1 MLYEPKFYKCGVCDA
16 ILESITPHCCDDL
29 TCCGKPMELL
39 KANELIALEEKHLPI
54 VKREGNNLTVCV
66 GRVLH
71 PMSKEHSI
79 QWIEVKSKYLEQRI
93 TLKKGD
99 DPIATFE
106 VPENVPV
113 TVYSYCNLHGLGNI
127 CRRMLHYDYKQCL
140 KRLHFIY
147 NIQKRL
153 IYQNFYCIIM
163 L

>member
-1 MLYEPKFYKCGVCDA
+1 
-16 ILESITPHCCDDL
+16 
-29 TCCGKPMELL
+29 MELL

-106 VPENVPV
+106 VPENVLLRCIHIAIY
-113 TVYSYCNLHGLGNI
+113 TDFGKL
-127 CRRMLHYDYKQCL
+127 CRRMVAL
-140 KRLHFIY
+140 
-147 NIQKRL
+147 
-153 IYQNFYCIIM
+153 
-163 L
+163 

>member
-93 TLKKGD
+93 TLKKRWRSDCNVWSNGKCACYGVF
-99 DPIATFE
+99 ILQFTRTLENYVVECCIMITNNVWNAYIFFTTFK
-106 VPENVPV
+106 NVWF
-113 TVYSYCNLHGLGNI
+113 TKN
-127 CRRMLHYDYKQCL
+127 
-140 KRLHFIY
+140 FIV
-147 NIQKRL
+147 
-153 IYQNFYCIIM
+153 
-163 L
+163 

>member
-1 MLYEPKFYKCGVCDA
+1 
-16 ILESITPHCCDDL
+16 
-29 TCCGKPMELL
+29 MELL

-93 TLKKGD
+93 TLKKVTIRLQRLKYRKMCLLRCIH
-99 DPIATFE
+99 IAIYTDFGK
-106 VPENVPV
+106 
-113 TVYSYCNLHGLGNI
+113 L

-140 KRLHFIY
+140 KRLHFFTTFK
-147 NIQKRL
+147 NV
-153 IYQNFYCIIM
+153 
-163 L
+163 

>member
-16 ILESITPHCCDDL
+16 ILELITPHCCDDL

-113 TVYSYCNLHGLGNI
+113 TVYSYCNLHGL

-140 KRLHFIY
+140 KRLHFFY

-153 IYQNFYCIIM
+153 IYQNFYCIII

>member
-29 TCCGKPMELL
+29 TCCGKSMELL

-79 QWIEVKSKYLEQRI
+79 QS
-93 TLKKGD
+93 
-99 DPIATFE
+99 FE

-113 TVYSYCNLHGLGNI
+113 TVYSYCNLHGLWKT
-127 CRRMLHYDYKQCL
+127 MS
-140 KRLHFIY
+140 
-147 NIQKRL
+147 
-153 IYQNFYCIIM
+153 
-163 L
+163 

>member
-79 QWIEVKSKYLEQRI
+79 QWIEVKCKYLEQRI
-93 TLKKGD
+93 TLKKVD
-99 DPIATFE
+99 YPI
-106 VPENVPV
+106 
-113 TVYSYCNLHGLGNI
+113 
-127 CRRMLHYDYKQCL
+127 
-140 KRLHFIY
+140 
-147 NIQKRL
+147 
-153 IYQNFYCIIM
+153 
-163 L
+163 

>member
-1 MLYEPKFYKCGVCDA
+1 M
-16 ILESITPHCCDDL
+16 
-29 TCCGKPMELL
+29 KPMELL

-113 TVYSYCNLHGLGNI
+113 TVYSYCNLHGLWKT
-127 CRRMLHYDYKQCL
+127 MS
-140 KRLHFIY
+140 
-147 NIQKRL
+147 
-153 IYQNFYCIIM
+153 
-163 L
+163 

>member
-93 TLKKGD
+93 TLKKVTIRLQRLKYRKMCLLRCIH
-99 DPIATFE
+99 IAIYTDFGK
-106 VPENVPV
+106 
-113 TVYSYCNLHGLGNI
+113 L

-140 KRLHFIY
+140 KRLHFFTTFK
-147 NIQKRL
+147 NV
-153 IYQNFYCIIM
+153 
-163 L
+163 

>member
-106 VPENVPV
+106 V
-113 TVYSYCNLHGLGNI
+113 
-127 CRRMLHYDYKQCL
+127 QCL
-140 KRLHFIY
+140 KRLHFFY

-153 IYQNFYCIIM
+153 IYQNFYCIII

>member
-71 PMSKEHSI
+71 SMSKEHSI

-113 TVYSYCNLHGLGNI
+113 TVYSYCNLHGLWKT
-127 CRRMLHYDYKQCL
+127 MS
-140 KRLHFIY
+140 
-147 NIQKRL
+147 
-153 IYQNFYCIIM
+153 
-163 L
+163 